1 MNLRPSGYEPDE
13 LPGCSTPRQIRDH
26 AGCAEKQRSNNHGT
40 VITKLVKNT
49 CVWKTRRRPT
59 LPCLKTKYHRRY
71 RLSRPS
77 SEWDRVGHLC
87 HNHLVIQTH
96 VFIRFDRGRR
106 AINEPYRQRQNYE
119 DIQNLSVCLQIAVRW
134 HLPLRTADQAYRTI
148 STN

>member
-1 MNLRPSGYEPDE
+1 MAQS
-13 LPGCSTPRQIRDH
+13 
-26 AGCAEKQRSNNHGT
+26 
-40 VITKLVKNT
+40 ITKLVCVK

-71 RLSRPS
+71 KLSRPS

-96 VFIRFDRGRR
+96 LRVYL
-106 AINEPYRQRQNYE
+106 INAMMHAKNIHAAEAENKE
-119 DIQNLSVCLQIAVRW
+119 DIQNLSVCLQIAARW
-134 HLPLRTADQAYRTI
+134 RLPLRTADQAYRTI

>member
-1 MNLRPSGYEPDE
+1 MAQS
-13 LPGCSTPRQIRDH
+13 
-26 AGCAEKQRSNNHGT
+26 
-40 VITKLVKNT
+40 ITKLVCVK

-71 RLSRPS
+71 RLSRSS

-96 VFIRFDRGRR
+96 IRVYL
-106 AINEPYRQRQNYE
+106 INAVMHATKIHAAEAENKE
-119 DIQNLSVCLQIAVRW
+119 DIQNLSVCLQIAARW
-134 HLPLRTADQAYRTI
+134 RLPLRTADQAYRTI

>member
-13 LPGCSTPRQIRDH
+13 LPGCSTPRQVRDQ
-26 AGCAEKQRSNNHGT
+26 ACCTDKQRSNNHGT
-40 VITKLVKNT
+40 KVTKLVKNT
-49 CVWKTRRRPT
+49 CGWKTRQRPT

-96 VFIRFDRGRR
+96 VFIRFDRQASNKR
-106 AINEPYRQRQNYE
+106 AIPSR
-119 DIQNLSVCLQIAVRW
+119 AK
-134 HLPLRTADQAYRTI
+134 LRRHPKLKCMLANRSALAFAFTHG
-148 STN
+148 